1 MFQVPQ
7 DDDTAEGISDA
18 RPIKIEDEL
27 DPIVKKDWEAFLRVL
42 YPM

>member
-7 DDDTAEGISDA
+7 ADGTGEGVSDT
-18 RPIKIEDEL
+18 RPIKIEDAL
-27 DPIVKKDWEAFLRVL
+27 DPISKKDWEAFLRVL